1 MSKVFHKRDSSTI
14 IRFHDSLKFELIL
27 SFRRNLWNTKN
38 SLWKQGTGVIGL
50 ARLLHKYKITPLF
63 GSVIYKQTPQIILQV
78 NLQVSVVW
86 RVR

>member
-38 SLWKQGTGVIGL
+38 SIRKQGTGVIGL
-50 ARLLHKYKITPLF
+50 VRLLRKYKITPHF
-63 GSVIYKQTPQIILQV
+63 GSAIYKQTPRTILQG
-78 NLQVSVVW
+78 NLQVPFVW
-86 RVR
+86 RLR